1 MTAITAPAYFTRK
14 AAAFLTK
21 AGAPDASPDQLA
33 AWAQRWLTN
42 ENIDIAGCFVTAS
55 GRVLGDVMRAYC
67 LALDGVW
74 YASEQVTSEYGL
86 PAQLVADRAC
96 AELSRVIGE
105 PVIIARAWQ
114 LAKGV

>member
-1 MTAITAPAYFTRK
+1 MTTITAPAYFTRK
-14 AAAFLTK
+14 AKTFLEK

-33 AWAQRWLTN
+33 AWAARWLVDKN
-42 ENIDIAGCFVTAS
+42 PAVVGCFVTTS

-86 PAQLVADRAC
+86 PSKLAADMAC
-96 AELSRVIGE
+96 ANLSRIIGE